1 MSDKISLK
9 YEDGISNE
17 LRDYNL
23 TFDNGFK
30 VESKNQ
36 NDDESYFDLS
46 DWEDKE
52 VTFIKVEVKESL
64 TFSEFKKSLTFSEFK
79 KDQNRFKKL
88 KIGLPWKPTIIVIDI
103 SIRLIFCWLF
113 YNNLID
119 VRLLFFI
126 QVIIPFLILFVF
138 KLNVKKICNDHFKEK
153 LGKEIGKVLPQ
164 NFDYKSFEL
173 KSIFSVKS
181 SELLS
186 RIKILK
192 VKSLIKDLAYHKHID
207 INLKIN
213 KIFQRLLLTLLLLFT
228 VFVFYKC
235 LFEFY
240 GLCVFFFFFFYSLIY
255 YYFLVYLGSL
265 PFYSKGNSLNNNYAE
280 ESDYD
285 EVDQND
291 AQIAIIQTKVDDLKH
306 KIDTYTLESALL
318 GALSLTAY
326 LQPFTG
332 NVIKPDTFILT
343 LNKINVVV
351 HHFLIFEFKLS
362 FIGIR
367 SLFHDTN
374 FLWTTIALFSIF
386 CSILYLFLLVS
397 RKNIYTQISTIV
409 KELEL
414 SKNFNSKEEE
424 LNNIS
429 LETEKKNRDIEERLK
444 DVSKQCKKHLKRCDD
459 IIPRMENSFHLLEN
473 LRNLANLFFILLV
486 CVAAFLISYYIGITL
501 LLLTILMRV
510 ILVEDF
516 KNFFRGKETD
526 EKIKLKRAKE
536 FLEKGKQYFHN
547 NQNEKAKDEF
557 DKIIRLNK
565 NKTLN
570 NVFISETYM
579 FRGLILS
586 NMGKFDEASTE
597 YEEAIQCIKKNDSDY
612 SVILKSG
619 IHYNMGTNYRRKA
632 QKNENLEDTNEL
644 ELNNA
649 LECHERSLELRK
661 KVNGDV
667 SSSYRAI
674 ASIYKIKK
682 MYEEALDNFEN
693 AIKEY
698 KKQNKKD
705 WWIATTI
712 ESKGSLYL
720 EKFINDGHNKSD
732 FESAKKFFEESLQ
745 IREELKEN
753 CPENVS
759 APELLFSFNNIATLY
774 RLNAES
780 LEKDDKTEAKD
791 EFKTALASYNKSLEI
806 EEKLDGDRDCFKG
819 NLYYS
824 LGITNIGLEEYKEAI
839 NCLRKSAEL
848 RKKINIET
856 KDCIDK
862 IESIISNI
870 EDTEIEQWLEKF
882 KTRKNG

>member
-1 MSDKISLK
+1 MSNKISLK

-52 VTFIKVEVKESL
+52 VTFIKVKFKE
-64 TFSEFKKSLTFSEFK
+64 SLTFSEFK

-126 QVIIPFLILFVF
+126 QVSIPFLILFVF
-138 KLNVKKICNDHFKEK
+138 KLNVKKICDYHFKEK
-153 LGKEIGKVLPQ
+153 LLDDEEIGIVFPQ
-164 NFDYKSFEL
+164 NFDFNSFEL
-173 KSIFSVKS
+173 KSIFSAKS

-228 VFVFYKC
+228 VFVFDKC
-235 LFEFY
+235 LHEFY

-265 PFYSKGNSLNNNYAE
+265 PFHSKGNSLNNNYAE

-332 NVIKPDTFILT
+332 NVIKPDTFTIT
-343 LNKINVVV
+343 FNKINDIV

-362 FIGIR
+362 FLSIR

-374 FLWTTIALFSIF
+374 FLWTTITLSSIF

-397 RKNIYTQISTIV
+397 RKRIYTQISSIV

-414 SKNFNSKEEE
+414 SKNFNSKEDE

-429 LETEKKNRDIEERLK
+429 LETEQKNRVIEERLK
-444 DVSKQCKKHLKRCDD
+444 EVSNQCKKHLKRCDD

-473 LRNLANLFFILLV
+473 LRKLANLIFILLV
-486 CVAAFLISYYIGITL
+486 CIAAFLISYYIGITL

-516 KNFFRGKETD
+516 NNFYRGKESD
-526 EKIKLKRAKE
+526 VKINLKRAKD
-536 FLEKGKQYFHN
+536 FLEKGKQYFHD

-557 DKIIRLNK
+557 GKIIRLNED
-565 NKTLN
+565 KTLN

-579 FRGLILS
+579 FLGLISS
-586 NMGKFDEASTE
+586 NMRKFDKATTE
-597 YEEAIQCIKKNDSDY
+597 YEKAIQCIKKNDSDY

-632 QKNENLEDTNEL
+632 QENENLEDTNEL

-649 LECHERSLELRK
+649 LESYERSLELRK

-674 ASIYKIKK
+674 ASIYKMKK
-682 MYEEALDNFEN
+682 MYKKALDNFEN

-698 KKQNKKD
+698 KKQNKED
-705 WWIATTI
+705 LWIATTI
-712 ESKGSLYL
+712 ESIGSLYL
-720 EKFINDGHNKSD
+720 EKFINDGHKKSD

-745 IREELKEN
+745 IRENLKKN

-759 APELLFSFNNIATLY
+759 SNELLFSFYNKATLY

-780 LEKDDKTEAKD
+780 LEKDDKTKAKK
-791 EFKTALASYNKSLEI
+791 EFETALEYYKKSLEI
-806 EEKLDGDRDCFKG
+806 EEKLDGERDCFKG
-819 NLYYS
+819 NLYYI

-856 KDCIDK
+856 KDCINK

>member
-1 MSDKISLK
+1 MSNKISLK

-36 NDDESYFDLS
+36 NDDESYFELS
-46 DWEDKE
+46 DWEEKE
-52 VTFIKVEVKESL
+52 VTFINDKNESL
-64 TFSEFKKSLTFSEFK
+64 TFFKYIKDDK
-79 KDQNRFKKL
+79 KFKKL
-88 KIGLPWKPTIIVIDI
+88 KISLPWKPTIIVFDI

-138 KLNVKKICNDHFKEK
+138 KLNAIKICNYHFNEK
-153 LGKEIGKVLPQ
+153 LDKEIGKELAQ

-173 KSIFSVKS
+173 KSKFSVKS
-181 SELLS
+181 TELLS

-192 VKSLIKDLAYHKHID
+192 VKSLVTDLAYHKHID

-213 KIFQRLLLTLLLLFT
+213 KIFQRLLLTLMLLFT

-235 LFEFY
+235 LYEFY
-240 GLCVFFFFFFYSLIY
+240 GLCVFFFFLLYSLIY

-265 PFYSKGNSLNNNYAE
+265 PFHSKGNSLNNNFAE

-291 AQIAIIQTKVDDLKH
+291 AKIAIIQTKVDDLKH

-332 NVIKPDTFILT
+332 NVIKPDNFILT
-343 LNKINVVV
+343 FNKINDIV

-362 FIGIR
+362 FIGIH

-374 FLWTTIALFSIF
+374 FLWTSIALFSIF

-397 RKNIYTQISTIV
+397 RKRIYTQISTIV

-429 LETEKKNRDIEERLK
+429 LETEKKNRVIEERLK
-444 DVSKQCKKHLKRCDD
+444 DVSKQCKKHLKKCDD

-486 CVAAFLISYYIGITL
+486 CIAAFLISYYIGITL

-516 KNFFRGKETD
+516 NNFYRGKESD
-526 EKIKLKRAKE
+526 VEIKLKSAKK
-536 FLEKGKQYFHN
+536 FLEKGKQYFHD
-547 NQNEKAKDEF
+547 NQHEKAKDEF
-557 DKIIRLNK
+557 KKIINLLDGIK
-565 NKTLN
+565 NEILP
-570 NVFISETYM
+570 ETYM
-579 FRGLILS
+579 FLGLILS
-586 NMGKFDEASTE
+586 GEREFDKAIEEYNRAIDIMGEFKDNNKIYWITLE
-597 YEEAIQCIKKNDSDY
+597 
-612 SVILKSG
+612 SG
-619 IHYNMGTNYRRKA
+619 IHYNMGTNYRRKT
-632 QKNENLEDTNEL
+632 QNNENSEDKEIA
-644 ELNNA
+644 LNKA
-649 LECHERSLELRK
+649 LESYEKSLELRK

-674 ASIYKIKK
+674 ASIYKMKK

-698 KKQNKKD
+698 KKQNKED

-712 ESKGSLYL
+712 ESKGSVYF
-720 EKFINDGHNKSD
+720 EKFIDSKEKFH

-745 IREELKEN
+745 IREDLKAN
-753 CPENVS
+753 CPENVYLS
-759 APELLFSFNNIATLY
+759 EILFSYNNIATLH
-774 RLNAES
+774 RLNAEF
-780 LEKDDKTEAKD
+780 LEKDDKTEAKE
-791 EFKTALASYNKSLEI
+791 EFKKALKLYKESLKI
-806 EEKLDGDRDCFKG
+806 EEKLDGDRDYFKG
-819 NLYYS
+819 NLHYII
-824 LGITNIGLEEYKEAI
+824 GITNIGLKEYKEAI

-848 RKKINIET
+848 RKKINKET

-862 IESIISNI
+862 IESIITNI
-870 EDTEIEQWLEKF
+870 EDNKIKEWLKKF
-882 KTRKNG
+882 KTQNN